1 MCWAGSGGSQAG
13 VGTGSVTLA
22 MSSEAVS
29 RRGRG
34 RGQSLSLL
42 WLLLLPP
49 LATRGLR
56 GSLPMA
62 TPALAPGE
70 MLEGGA
76 PTPSAQPLARGAPGT
91 VQGRRALC
99 GVNALHCWAGAWAD
113 CGWRPV
119 PRLPEFLLSAFP
131 STRQPSATR
140 HRWVLHS
147 PELLGLWHPP
157 QLLGLWGGTTPRTCG
172 WGRETGAGR
181 NRAPAE

>member
-70 MLEGGA
+70 TLEGGA

-119 PRLPEFLLSAFP
+119 PPGYPSFFSLPFPPLGSPAPLDTGGSCTPLNSWDCGTPLNSSASGGELP
-131 STRQPSATR
+131 QDL
-140 HRWVLHS
+140 WVG
-147 PELLGLWHPP
+147 P
-157 QLLGLWGGTTPRTCG
+157 
-172 WGRETGAGR
+172 
-181 NRAPAE
+181 